1 MNLFLFHHQMSTPSV
16 ARDLEL
22 DLSQKYKLINKTYK
36 SITRELVDDIVR
48 KFDDI
53 ADVYIDN
60 SHLTTKEKESLND
73 ALLTKKILNNG
84 DHNEAASIAT
94 ILNFIL
100 NMFLFMKIYESDE
113 PERLFK
119 GYTLSDWLMTSIHK
133 ASLSDVINNPN
144 MNDENIINTFNRF
157 NEITDDDVFDLMKK
171 AIN

>member
-1 MNLFLFHHQMSTPSV
+1 MSTPSV

-22 DLSQKYKLINKTYK
+22 DLTQKYKTINKTYK
-36 SITRELVDDIVR
+36 SITRELVDKIVR

-53 ADVYIDN
+53 ADVYIHEAK
-60 SHLTTKEKESLND
+60 HLTTKEKESLND

-84 DHNEAASIAT
+84 DYNEAASIAT

-100 NMFLFMKIYESDE
+100 NMFLFMNIYESNE

-119 GYTLSDWLMTSIHK
+119 GYTLADWLITTIHK
-133 ASLSDVINNPN
+133 ATLSDVKYNKN

-157 NEITDDDVFDLMKK
+157 IKITDDDISKLVKK
-171 AIN
+171 SIKFY

>member
-1 MNLFLFHHQMSTPSV
+1 MSTPSV

-22 DLSQKYKLINKTYK
+22 DLTQKYKLINKQYK

-53 ADVYIDN
+53 ADVYIHEAK
-60 SHLTTKEKESLND
+60 HLTTKEKESLND

-84 DHNEAASIAT
+84 DYNEAASIAT

-100 NMFLFMKIYESDE
+100 NMFLFMNIYESNE

-119 GYTLSDWLMTSIHK
+119 GYVLADWLITTIHKATLSDVK
-133 ASLSDVINNPN
+133 YNKN

-157 NEITDDDVFDLMKK
+157 IKITDDDISKLVKK
-171 AIN
+171 SIKFY